1 MSKFVNRFVVSD
13 HHFGHTNS
21 WEKFKLADGCTP
33 LRPFTSNDEMNE
45 TMIERHNA
53 KVKEHDTVYFL
64 GDVVI
69 NRKHL
74 HLVKQLNGRKILIR
88 GNHDI
93 FRDDDYREVGFEQI
107 HGVRVWVDKFVM
119 SHIPLH
125 PDCVS
130 GRFRVNVHGHLH
142 ANKVMQDHPMY
153 TRVADPKTFQ
163 PQFFNK
169 LTGSRYPVT
178 DETLAMMDRI
188 PDPRYLC
195 VCVEQTDFTPLHF
208 DEVEQRIQ
216 KQWEETGYRP
226 PENDGWGNGS
236 GPN

>member
-1 MSKFVNRFVVSD
+1 MTKFVNRFVISD

-21 WEKFKLADGCTP
+21 WEKFKLADGSP
-33 LRPFTSNDEMNE
+33 LRPFTSNEEMNE

-74 HLVKQLNGRKILIR
+74 HLVKRLNGRKILIR

-107 HGVRVWVDKFVM
+107 HGVRVFVDKFIL

-125 PDCVS
+125 PDCVT

-142 ANKVMQDHPMY
+142 ANQIMRAKDFVTELVD
-153 TRVADPKTFQ
+153 DQ
-163 PQFFNK
+163 PVGR
-169 LTGSRYPVT
+169 LVS
-178 DETLAMMDRI
+178 ES
-188 PDPRYLC
+188 DPRYLC
-195 VCVEQTDFTPLHF
+195 VCVEQTNFTPLHF
-208 DEVEQRIQ
+208 DEVEAMIQ
-216 KQWEETGYRP
+216 KRWQEVGYSP
-226 PENDGWGNGS
+226 DANDGWGNGS
-236 GPN
+236 GPG

>member
-1 MSKFVNRFVVSD
+1 MTKFVNRFVISD
-13 HHFGHTNS
+13 HHLGHTNS
-21 WEKFKLADGCTP
+21 WEKFTLSDGSP
-33 LRPFTSNDEMNE
+33 LRPFTSTEEMNE

-53 KVKEHDTVYFL
+53 KVKEQDTVYFL

-69 NRKHL
+69 NKKYL
-74 HLVKQLNGRKILIR
+74 ELVKRMNGRKILVR

-93 FRDDDYREVGFEQI
+93 FKDEDYREVGFEQI
-107 HGVRVWVDKFVM
+107 HGVRVFVDKFIL

-130 GRFRVNVHGHLH
+130 ERFRVNVHGHLH
-142 ANKVMQDHPMY
+142 ANEIKMPWGVN
-153 TRVADPKTFQ
+153 ADRNEIIYADF
-163 PQFFNK
+163 
-169 LTGSRYPVT
+169 
-178 DETLAMMDRI
+178 

-208 DEVEQRIQ
+208 DEVEERIQ
-216 KQWEETGYRP
+216 QRWKDTGYTGP
-226 PENDGWGNGS
+226 VKAWGNGS